1 MTGAAVELLAWDT
14 EWWGV
19 TTGRTTARR
28 LDRALL
34 AEIDSACAALDVELL
49 YHRSAADDQES
60 TRLAQES
67 GFRVVDV
74 RLAMAAPV
82 PLPAPSV
89 PDRVRL
95 VRPEDGARLGDIAA
109 VSHRNT
115 RFFAD
120 GYLPEERCQALYRAW
135 IEGDL
140 RGRADAVYVV
150 DDGDGPVGYLS
161 VVSGAG
167 RIAIGLVA
175 VATSARRG
183 GAGTDLVTAAMAW
196 SADHGY
202 DVLDVVTQGGSTPA
216 QRLYQRFGFTTTDV
230 DLWFHR
236 WSPRP
241 PGGRRTT

>member
-1 MTGAAVELLAWDT
+1 MTGAAVEVLAWDS

-19 TTGRTTARR
+19 TTGRTTVRR
-28 LDRALL
+28 LDRAVV
-34 AEIDSACAALDVELL
+34 AQIDAACAALDVELV

-60 TRLAQES
+60 TRLAQAA
-67 GFRVVDV
+67 GFRMVDI

-82 PLPAPSV
+82 PRPAPQV
-89 PDRVRL
+89 PGRVRL
-95 VRPEDGARLGDIAA
+95 ARPGDAARLGDLAA
-109 VSHRNT
+109 VSHLNT

-120 GYLPEERCQALYRAW
+120 GHLPEDRCEALYRAW

-161 VVSGAG
+161 IVSGAG
-167 RIAIGLVA
+167 RVAIGLVA
-175 VATSARRG
+175 VAVSARGG
-183 GAGTDLVTAAMAW
+183 GAGSDLVAAAMAW

-216 QRLYQRFGFTTTDV
+216 QRLYQRMGFSTTEV

-236 WSPRP
+236 WSPRL
-241 PGGRRTT
+241 PGGKRTT